1 MTFRNPKNGLELCV
15 ELLPGQKKLSLLI
28 GDELGYKKVASFI
41 NDNDAD
47 DFISHMERL
56 TEMKGE

>member
-15 ELLPGQKKLSLLI
+15 ELLPGQKRLSLLI

-41 NDNDAD
+41 KDDDAD
-47 DFISHMERL
+47 DFIAHMERL